1 MKRLLE
7 AELIYGRLLP
17 VDEPHLVERYNKA
30 LDGFGIRRTAL
41 TSFRIDM
48 TGFSPEIADELG
60 DRDYLDPNRVNRRFV
75 IMTPEQVNLP
85 VVHTS
90 FSNTAALM
98 HEFFSANARAINA
111 ITIRDAL
118 YGEIE
123 DSVSVVNDID
133 DLLSINEVRFKVLS
147 AEDMLGKAGELR
159 TLVDRLKTVP
169 NAWADD
175 AMLNRMV
182 DLAKQTGDI
191 RQNALV
197 PDQLV
202 FRHEAYWANHFGG
215 VYVFLDDK
223 TTTVICDPT
232 VPGFRRSRPW
242 QVSYIALDDPKRIFD
257 FLASTKRLELPRASW
272 VEQSGL
278 FQHRADMTV
287 VNLVNQGDPTTDIEK
302 ADRIW
307 LQTWMHRNAD
317 LVARDGTYPFL
328 QEAIRTVAATGEIK
342 INEVPADKR
351 FLLVRAAPDHPDQWL
366 VNRLISQMVPYDF
379 VSRFV
384 FDKQGFYA
392 AYEQYSEKFRA
403 YVVATLTRTYLQDK
417 AAFRRKLFGIREDDA
432 NA

>member
-30 LDGFGIRRTAL
+30 LDGFGMRRTAL

-159 TLVDRLKTVP
+159 SLVDRLKTVP
-169 NAWADD
+169 NAWSDD
-175 AMLNRMV
+175 VMLNRMV
-182 DLAKQTGDI
+182 ELAKQTGDI

-242 QVSYIALDDPKRIFD
+242 QVSYIALDDHKRIFE

-272 VEQSGL
+272 VDQSGL
-278 FQHRADMTV
+278 FQHRAEMTIL
-287 VNLVNQGDPTTDIEK
+287 NLVNQGDPTTDLEK

-307 LQTWMHRNAD
+307 LQTWMHRNAA

-342 INEVPADKR
+342 INEAAPERR
-351 FLLVRAAPDHPDQWL
+351 FQLVRAAPDHPDQWL

-417 AAFRRKLFGIREDDA
+417 AGFRRKLYGIREDDT

>member
-30 LDGFGIRRTAL
+30 LDGFGMRRTAL
-41 TSFRIDM
+41 SSFRIDM

-60 DRDYLDPNRVNRRFV
+60 DRDYLDPNRVNRRFIV
-75 IMTPEQVNLP
+75 MTPEQENLP

-98 HEFFSANARAINA
+98 HEFFAANARAINA

-147 AEDMLGKAGELR
+147 AEDMLGKAAELR
-159 TLVDRLKTVP
+159 GLVDRLKTVP
-169 NAWADD
+169 NAWSDD

-182 DLAKQTGDI
+182 ELAKQTGDI

-223 TTTVICDPT
+223 TTTVICDPS

-242 QVSYIALDDPKRIFD
+242 QVSYIALDDHKRIFE
-257 FLASTKRLELPRASW
+257 FLAATKRLELPRASW
-272 VEQSGL
+272 VEPSGL

-287 VNLVNQGDPTTDIEK
+287 TGLVNRADPTADLEK

-307 LQTWMHRNAD
+307 LQTWMHRNAA
-317 LVARDGTYPFL
+317 LVAEDGTYPFL
-328 QEAIRTVAATGEIK
+328 MEAARTVAATGEIK
-342 INEVPADKR
+342 IDEVTPERR

-392 AYEQYSEKFRA
+392 AYEHYSEKFRA

>member
-1 MKRLLE
+1 MKLLLE

-17 VDEPHLVERYNKA
+17 IDEPHLVERYNKA
-30 LDGFGIRRTAL
+30 LDGFGMRRTQL
-41 TSFRIDM
+41 SRFRIDM

-60 DRDYLDPNRVNRRFV
+60 DRDYLDPNRVNRRFI

-147 AEDMLGKAGELR
+147 AEDMLGKAAELR
-159 TLVDRLKTVP
+159 GLVDRLKTVP
-169 NAWADD
+169 NAWSDD

-202 FRHEAYWANHFGG
+202 FRHDAYWANHFGG

-242 QVSYIALDDPKRIFD
+242 QVSYIALDDHKRIFD
-257 FLASTKRLELPRASW
+257 FLASTGRLELPRASW
-272 VEQSGL
+272 VEPSGL
-278 FQHRADMTV
+278 FQHRADMTI
-287 VNLVNQGDPTTDIEK
+287 VNLVNQADPTTDLEK
-302 ADRIW
+302 MDRIW
-307 LQTWMHRNAD
+307 LQTWMHRNAG

-342 INEVPADKR
+342 IADVAPERR
-351 FLLVRAAPDHPDQWL
+351 FMLVRAAPAHPDQWL

-392 AYEQYSEKFRA
+392 AYDQYSEKFRA

-417 AAFRRKLFGIREDDA
+417 AAFRRKLYGIREDDPYA
-432 NA
+432 

>member
-7 AELIYGRLLP
+7 AELVYGRLLP
-17 VDEPHLVERYNKA
+17 VEEPHLIERYNKA
-30 LDGFGIRRTAL
+30 LDGFGTPRTAL
-41 TSFRIDM
+41 SGFRIDM

-60 DRDYLDPNRVNRRFV
+60 DRDYLDPNRVNRRFIV
-75 IMTPEQVNLP
+75 MTPEQVNLP

-98 HEFFSANARAINA
+98 HEFFAANARAINA
-111 ITIRDAL
+111 VTIRDAL

-123 DSVSVVNDID
+123 DSVSVVRDID

-147 AEDMLGKAGELR
+147 AEDMLGKAAELR
-159 TLVDRLKTVP
+159 GLVDRLKTVP
-169 NAWADD
+169 NAWSDD
-175 AMLNRMV
+175 AMLTRMV
-182 DLAKQTGDI
+182 ELAKQTGDI

-215 VYVFLDDK
+215 VYVFLDGK
-223 TTTVICDPT
+223 ATTVICDPT

-242 QVSYIALDDPKRIFD
+242 QVSYIALDDHRRIFD
-257 FLASTKRLELPRASW
+257 FLVSTKRLELPRASW
-272 VEQSGL
+272 VEPSGL
-278 FQHRADMTV
+278 FQHRADMTIAG
-287 VNLVNQGDPTTDIEK
+287 LVNESDPTADLEK

-317 LVARDGTYPFL
+317 RVAAEGSYPFL
-328 QEAIRTVAATGEIK
+328 QEAIRTVAATGEIH
-342 INEVPADKR
+342 IDEVEPKR
-351 FLLVRAAPDHPDQWL
+351 RFQLVRAAPDHPDQWL

-392 AYEQYSEKFRA
+392 AYERYSEKFRA
-403 YVVATLTRTYLQDK
+403 YVVATLTGTYLQDK
-417 AAFRRKLFGIREDDA
+417 AAFRRKLYGIREDDA

>member
-30 LDGFGIRRTAL
+30 LDGFGIKRTAL
-41 TSFRIDM
+41 ASFRIDM

-123 DSVSVVNDID
+123 DSVSIVNDID

-242 QVSYIALDDPKRIFD
+242 QVSYIALDDPKRIFE
-257 FLASTKRLELPRASW
+257 FLVSTKRLELPRASW

>member
-41 TSFRIDM
+41 TRFRIDM

-60 DRDYLDPNRVNRRFV
+60 DRDYLDPNRVNRRFI

-133 DLLSINEVRFKVLS
+133 DLLSINEVRFRVLS
-147 AEDMLGKAGELR
+147 AEDMLGKAAELR
-159 TLVDRLKTVP
+159 GLVDRLKTVP
-169 NAWADD
+169 NAWSDD

-223 TTTVICDPT
+223 TTTVICDPS

-242 QVSYIALDDPKRIFD
+242 QVSYIALDDHKRIFD

-272 VEQSGL
+272 VEPSGL
-278 FQHRADMTV
+278 FQHRAEMTV
-287 VNLVNQGDPTTDIEK
+287 VGLVNRDDPTADIEK

-307 LQTWMHRNAD
+307 LQTWMHRNTD
-317 LVARDGTYPFL
+317 LLARDGIYPFL
-328 QEAIRTVAATGEIK
+328 QEAIRTVNATGEIK
-342 INEVPADKR
+342 IAEVDPKRR

-417 AAFRRKLFGIREDDA
+417 AAFRRKLYGIREDDA